1 MSAAPDTFDTVKAS
15 PEHQRI
21 LLDVADIDRR
31 ISQAEH
37 ARTKP
42 VQAARISELVAIRQD
57 QLRELTALTGV
68 RDDARIELTRL
79 EADVKLVEQRR
90 ARDTERL
97 ATATNAKEAQALES
111 ELDSL
116 ARRQSSLEDTE
127 LDVMGR
133 VEEAD
138 AAVAAQQALLDA
150 TTAEGSALT
159 AQAKADVAAATELGE
174 QLARDRAAVTE
185 VLPEQLLADYARRAG
200 NSAGAALLTAG
211 TCEGCRIVLPSTD
224 LNSIRTAA
232 DDEIVSCPECGCI
245 LVRTDESARI
255 DESGR

>member
-1 MSAAPDTFDTVKAS
+1 MNAS

-21 LLDVADIDRR
+21 LLDVADLDRR
-31 ISQAEH
+31 ISQADR

-42 VQAARISELVAIRQD
+42 VQGPRITELVAIRQE
-57 QLRELTALTGV
+57 QLRELTTLTGT
-68 RDDARIELTRL
+68 RDDVRVELTRL
-79 EADVKLVEQRR
+79 ESDVKLVEQRR
-90 ARDTERL
+90 ARDAERL
-97 ATATNAKEAQALES
+97 AAATNSKEAQALEH

-116 ARRQSSLEDTE
+116 ARRQSNLEDAE

-174 QLARDRAAVTE
+174 QLARDRAAITE
-185 VLPEQLLADYARRAG
+185 QIPAALLADYARRAA
-200 NSAGAALLTAG
+200 NSAGAALLTRG
-211 TCEGCRIVLPSTD
+211 TCEGCRILLPGTD
-224 LNSIRTAA
+224 LNDIRRAA
-232 DDEIVSCPECGCI
+232 EDAVVSCPECGCI
-245 LVRTDESARI
+245 LVRTE
-255 DESGR
+255 ESGL